1 MPDSHRATKQEH
13 NVEKLVKSVAAFSLL
28 AVMAACNKGGVV
40 EDYVAPVATV
50 SPVTVEPVFAGKY
63 S

>member
-1 MPDSHRATKQEH
+1 MQ
-13 NVEKLVKSVAAFSLL
+13 KLVKTLAALSLL
-28 AVMAACNKGGVV
+28 AVMAACNKGGTV
-40 EDYVAPVATV
+40 EEFVAPIATV

>member
-1 MPDSHRATKQEH
+1 L
-13 NVEKLVKSVAAFSLL
+13 EKVVKTIAALSLL

-63 S
+63 N

>member
-1 MPDSHRATKQEH
+1 M
-13 NVEKLVKSVAAFSLL
+13 EKLVKSIAALSLL

-40 EDYVAPVATV
+40 QDYVAPIAAVA
-50 SPVTVEPVFAGKY
+50 PVTVEPVFAGKY